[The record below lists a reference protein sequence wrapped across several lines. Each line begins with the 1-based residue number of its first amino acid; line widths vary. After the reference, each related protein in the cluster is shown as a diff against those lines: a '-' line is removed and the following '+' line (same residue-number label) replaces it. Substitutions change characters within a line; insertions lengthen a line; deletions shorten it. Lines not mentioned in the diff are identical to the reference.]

1 MGFIVFCIH
10 SPGENTMISPR
21 SRFLDMVRHV
31 PGAEPVVSPF
41 LPKPELLEK
50 TLRHLHLPVGQDAV
64 ENEIRLARALHYE
77 PMFMTDLAGLIFPQ
91 AAPAQNEDDI
101 RRLIATCQR
110 VEERAPEIHRFYREW
125 RERAGD
131 EGVIVIGHP
140 QVTWLSSQISQQDM
154 VFFESDYPAA
164 YRACTEAILQAALQ
178 VFEIAMQEGIDFMS
192 EGGYGLEMVS
202 PGWYEK
208 YDLRYIPQLTAWTHA
223 HGGLFWYH
231 NCGRTREL
239 IRRGHFNALGAD
251 LIETISPPPEGNNDL
266 GEARGLLDPAIC
278 TKGNLSLILLRDG
291 SVEEVKEATRQMVRA
306 VQGYA
311 HIYSTADAVFAET
324 PAENFVAFLR
334 TARDEAE
341 RLL

>member
-1 MGFIVFCIH
+1 
-10 SPGENTMISPR
+10 MISPR
-21 SRFLDMVRHV
+21 NRFLDKVRHI
-31 PGAEPVVSPF
+31 PGAAPVVSPF
-41 LPKPELLEK
+41 LPKPDLLEK
-50 TLRHLHLPVGQDAV
+50 TLRCLHLPTGQDAV

-77 PMFMTDLAGLIFPQ
+77 PMFMTDLAALIFPP
-91 AAPAQNEDDI
+91 AAPAQTEDDI
-101 RRLIATCQR
+101 RRLIAICQS
-110 VEERAPEIHRFYREW
+110 VGDRAPEIHRYYREW
-125 RERAGD
+125 RERVGD

-140 QVTWLSSQISQQDM
+140 LVTWLSSQVSQQDM
-154 VFFESDYPAA
+154 VYIESDYPEA
-164 YRACTEAILQAALQ
+164 YRACTAAILQAALQ

-202 PGWYEK
+202 PAWYEK
-208 YDLRYIPQLTAWTHA
+208 YDLRYIPQLAAWTHA

-251 LIETISPPPEGNNDL
+251 VIETISPPPEGNNDL
-266 GEARGLLDPAIC
+266 SAARALLDPAIC

-291 SVEEVKEATRQMVRA
+291 SVEDVEKATRRMVQA

-311 HIYSTADAVFAET
+311 HIHSTADAVFAET

-334 TARDEAE
+334 AARDEAE

>member
-1 MGFIVFCIH
+1 
-10 SPGENTMISPR
+10 MISPR
-21 SRFLDMVRHV
+21 NRFLDKVRHV
-31 PGAEPVVSPF
+31 PGAAPVVSPF

-50 TLRHLHLPVGQDAV
+50 TLRYLHLPAKKDPV
-64 ENEIRLARALHYE
+64 ENEICLARALHYE

-91 AAPAQNEDDI
+91 AAPAQTEHDI
-101 RRLIATCQR
+101 LQLIATCHR
-110 VEERAPEIHRFYREW
+110 MGDRTPEIHRYYREW
-125 RERAGD
+125 RERVGE
-131 EGVIVIGHP
+131 EGVIVIGHSL
-140 QVTWLSSQISQQDM
+140 VTWLSSQISQQDM
-154 VFFESDYPAA
+154 VFFESDYPEA

-178 VFEIAMQEGIDFMS
+178 VFEIALQEGIDFMS

-239 IRRGHFNALGAD
+239 IRRGHFNHLGAD
-251 LIETISPPPEGNNDL
+251 VIETISPPPEGNNDL
-266 GEARGLLDPAIC
+266 SEARALLNPEIC

-291 SVEEVKEATRQMVRA
+291 SLEEVEKATRQIVQA
-306 VQGYA
+306 VQGYT

-324 PAENFVAFLR
+324 PVENFLAFLR
-334 TARDEAE
+334 AARDEAE